1 MKINALPKNGKKFRQ
16 IVIFSVNEGSV
27 PSVESQPDYSI
38 VNNVTTISS
47 KQSFLS
53 CYDCNTI
60 HDGESCLN
68 MENPSEIRKT
78 QCDSSQPYCKVRT
91 YALKRPLLRFFL
103 KKTFFGRFTGWN
115 IYY

>member
-1 MKINALPKNGKKFRQ
+1 MAWKLHKF
-16 IVIFSVNEGSV
+16 VKLIFFLSVNEGSV
-27 PSVESQPDYSI
+27 PNNDYDQKPEVDSQPNYPN

-78 QCDSSQPYCKVRT
+78 QCDSSQPFCKVGQIQKG
-91 YALKRPLLRFFL
+91 LF
-103 KKTFFGRFTGWN
+103 
-115 IYY
+115 

>member
-1 MKINALPKNGKKFRQ
+1 M
-16 IVIFSVNEGSV
+16 NEGSV
-27 PSVESQPDYSI
+27 PNDDLDQGPNVDPQPNYPNG
-38 VNNVTTISS
+38 NNVTTISS

-78 QCDSSQPYCKVRT
+78 QCDSSQPFCKVRNT
-91 YALKRPLLRFFL
+91 KKAYSYVFL
-103 KKTFFGRFTGWN
+103 KKNFFW
-115 IYY
+115 

>member
-1 MKINALPKNGKKFRQ
+1 MAYKLQKFRQ

-27 PSVESQPDYSI
+27 PTVESQPDYSN
-38 VNNVTTISS
+38 VNNVTIISS

-78 QCDSSQPYCKVRT
+78 QCDSSQPFCKVR
-91 YALKRPLLRFFL
+91 
-103 KKTFFGRFTGWN
+103 
-115 IYY
+115 IH